1 MKITRKQLRRLIA
14 EAAKTII
21 VDPEGVATPSDVAF
35 ASGRAKD
42 QRIAGSHP
50 KLGSLMRQGRAD
62 PGVGQVGAP
71 YRKQGRELAGA
82 LGLEEPLTPAEET
95 AVDSMGYYAEV
106 QDSNEVE
113 YLYDMDYIINL
124 VKRGKAGRHALK
136 TIGADYVEDIWPDG
150 DYDEES
156 RADLQHVANILGCEI
171 HELGFIPMERDDRV
185 PLFHQLLEFLY
196 RNVKLKNKNI
206 KSRTVQ
212 NMYGNST
219 MLLYN
224 YNGVEFLYDAAFGGF
239 STLYFC
245 SK

>member
-1 MKITRKQLRRLIA
+1 MKITRRQLRRLIA

-62 PGVGQVGAP
+62 PGVGAVGASF
-71 YRKQGRELAGA
+71 RRQGRELADT

-113 YLYDMDYIINL
+113 YLYDMDYIISL
-124 VKRGKAGRHALK
+124 VKRGKAGRRALK
-136 TIGADYVEDIWPDG
+136 MFGADYAEDIWSDG
-150 DYDEES
+150 DYGGDLGE
-156 RADLQHVANILGCEI
+156 LQHNANILGCEI

-185 PLFHQLLEFLY
+185 PLFHQLAEFLY
-196 RNVKLKNKNI
+196 LSARR
-206 KSRTVQ
+206 RTVQ
-212 NMYGNST
+212 DMYGNNT

-224 YNGVEFLYDAAFGGF
+224 YNGIKFLYETVFGGF